1 MANNVPEINLRVSKR
16 LTSIRYQKTAQ
27 YLNSFKAFH
36 FVPDVSLYVEL
47 VKVISIC
54 LNLIFPTS

>member
-27 YLNSFKAFH
+27 YLNSFKAFL

-47 VKVISIC
+47 VKVISIY
-54 LNLIFPTS
+54 LN

>member
-1 MANNVPEINLRVSKR
+1 MANNVPKINLRVSKR
-16 LTSIRYQKTAQ
+16 LASIRYQKTAQ
-27 YLNSFKAFH
+27 YLNSFKAFL